1 VRVVEAPADLPAY
14 EEGDFSGKELRSV
27 FALDVDQ
34 SRTINV
40 GPVKLGMPVKIF
52 IEKVA
57 SRQGIDSEH
66 LRIIYKGKQLK
77 EGHSLLDYGL
87 QDEAT
92 VHCVIRVLGGM
103 QLIFI

>member
-1 VRVVEAPADLPAY
+1 MAEDPVELPSY
-14 EEGDFSGKELRSV
+14 DDSQFSGKELRTV

-34 SRTINV
+34 SRSMNV
-40 GPVKLGMPVKIF
+40 GPVKLGMPVKSF

-57 SRQGIDSEH
+57 SRQGIDPEH

-77 EGHSLLDYGL
+77 EGTNLIDYGL

-92 VHCVIRVLGGM
+92 VHCVIRVLGG
-103 QLIFI
+103 I

>member
-1 VRVVEAPADLPAY
+1 VEAPSELPSYDEA
-14 EEGDFSGKELRSV
+14 GFSGKELRTI

-34 SRTINV
+34 SRPINV
-40 GPVKLGMPVKIF
+40 GPVKLGMSVKVF

-57 SRQGIDSEH
+57 SRQGVDPEH

-77 EGHSLLDYGL
+77 EGNSLLDYGL

-92 VHCVIRVLGGM
+92 VHCVIRVLGGA
-103 QLIFI
+103 L

>member
-1 VRVVEAPADLPAY
+1 MVEAPAELPPYDEA
-14 EEGDFSGKELRSV
+14 EFSGKELKTV

-34 SRTINV
+34 SRSMNV

-57 SRQGIDSEH
+57 SRQGIDPEH
-66 LRIIYKGKQLK
+66 LRIIYNGKQLK
-77 EGHSLLDYGL
+77 KGNNLLDYGL

-92 VHCVIRVLGGM
+92 VHCVIRVLGG
-103 QLIFI
+103 I